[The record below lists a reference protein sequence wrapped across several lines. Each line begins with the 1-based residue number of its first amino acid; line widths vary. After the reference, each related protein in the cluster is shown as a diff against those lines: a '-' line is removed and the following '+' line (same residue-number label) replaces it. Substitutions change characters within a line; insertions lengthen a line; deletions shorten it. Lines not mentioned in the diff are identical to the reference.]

1 LGANALRARRTLL
14 VELVRTSD
22 RILTLLSALEAAQ
35 FPAISPA
42 EAAVVGLLLKL
53 LETGLV
59 ALRVLCRLLRTL
71 QLADLA
77 SLGAAQMTAPG
88 LQLLEATLSL
98 ARSLAGDRVVSARR

>member
-1 LGANALRARRTLL
+1 MGANALRACRTLL

-42 EAAVVGLLLKL
+42 ETAVVGLLLKL

-59 ALRVLCRLLRTL
+59 VLRVLCRLLRAL
-71 QLADLA
+71 QLAEFA
-77 SLGAAQMTAPG
+77 PLGAAQLTAPG
-88 LQLLEATLSL
+88 LQLLEPALRL
-98 ARSLAGDRVVSARR
+98 VRGRIVLAGR